1 MSTQPRYAERW
12 QTLYFPPCVAVLGFQ
27 LASPISLEE
36 NPEEASNVSEQL
48 FSLHESKLF
57 INHIPCCELTPP
69 HALFRISY
77 FTICQVMHIKSF
89 IGSLHLKAGWRINL
103 ESWIN
108 LTYYRGILKTGFIRT
123 PFAVMTHNLWTTV
136 LTKASSPDV
145 AMFNMCAP
153 KKKVCSQIMYIK
165 SPHNTK

>member
-1 MSTQPRYAERW
+1 MIKKLKFRNEGI
-12 QTLYFPPCVAVLGFQ
+12 TLYFPSCVAVPGFQ
-27 LASPISLEE
+27 LASSRCLVE

-57 INHIPCCELTPP
+57 MNLIPCCELTPP

-123 PFAVMTHNLWTTV
+123 PFAAMTHNLWTTV

-145 AMFNMCAP
+145 AMFNMRAP
-153 KKKVCSQIMYIK
+153 KKYVPK
-165 SPHNTK
+165 